1 MAHNDSTA
9 SSPLMELEEGFL
21 NYEEA
26 LSEMYLQ
33 DSSSGESLSSH
44 NHSEGSVHSETDR
57 FDSVYPNVPIYP
69 RRHIDETH
77 DNLVKMLEKVLG
89 LQQLR
94 EVKALNVCECG
105 ARPSSPHINILFENF
120 GSFLKKYESDK
131 IRQERRKV
139 DELRHYI
146 TNIEQERQLENNLEV
161 IDFTQH
167 QSNIAELTMKLKDQE
182 SAIRGRDTYIRNLHQ
197 ENAELERQI
206 RVFKGLETGHNINT
220 ETDPKLQDQPSLED
234 MVRAELFELV
244 CESP

>member
-1 MAHNDSTA
+1 MASNDETVGF
-9 SSPLMELEEGFL
+9 PLMELEEVFL
-21 NYEEA
+21 DYEEA

-44 NHSEGSVHSETDR
+44 NHSEGSVHSETDE
-57 FDSVYPNVPIYP
+57 FHSVYPNVPIYP

-77 DNLVKMLEKVLG
+77 DDLVKMLEKVLG
-89 LQQLR
+89 LQRLR
-94 EVKALNVCECG
+94 EVEALSICECG
-105 ARPSSPHINILFENF
+105 PRPSSPHINILFEMF

-146 TNIEQERQLENNLEV
+146 TSMEQERQLENNLEV
-161 IDFTQH
+161 SGLAQH
-167 QSNIAELTMKLKDQE
+167 QSNIADMTMKLKDQE
-182 SAIRGRDTYIRNLHQ
+182 SVIQGMDTYIRNLHR
-197 ENAELERQI
+197 EIAELERQI
-206 RVFKGLETGHNINT
+206 RVLKGLETGHKINT

-234 MVRAELFELV
+234 MVRADLFEPV